1 MMIIVIINKDNDSI
15 DYVQDENGYD
25 DFEDGKLIQ

>member
-1 MMIIVIINKDNDSI
+1 MMIIVIINRDNDSV
-15 DYVQDENGYD
+15 DYVQDENGDD

>member
-15 DYVQDENGYD
+15 DYVQDENGDD

>member
-1 MMIIVIINKDNDSI
+1 MMIIVIINKDNYSI
-15 DYVQDENGYD
+15 DYVQDENGDD

>member
-1 MMIIVIINKDNDSI
+1 MMIIVIINRDNDSI
-15 DYVQDENGYD
+15 DYVQDENGDD